1 MLAPD
6 SCYMMLRGLKTLHLR
21 MEKHCENAMEFARA
35 MKRHPKIKDVIYPG
49 LEDDKNHERAKKY
62 FDDFGGMVG
71 IVIDGDRKK
80 AQELIFKLKL
90 CYFAVSLGDLDTL
103 VQIPATM
110 THRKVPKEDREKM
123 GIEDGLI
130 RVSLGVENVKDII
143 KDFESALELI

>member
-1 MLAPD
+1 
-6 SCYMMLRGLKTLHLR
+6 
-21 MEKHCENAMEFARA
+21 
-35 MKRHPKIKDVIYPG
+35 
-49 LEDDKNHERAKKY
+49 
-62 FDDFGGMVG
+62 MVG
-71 IVIDGDRKK
+71 IVIEGDRKK